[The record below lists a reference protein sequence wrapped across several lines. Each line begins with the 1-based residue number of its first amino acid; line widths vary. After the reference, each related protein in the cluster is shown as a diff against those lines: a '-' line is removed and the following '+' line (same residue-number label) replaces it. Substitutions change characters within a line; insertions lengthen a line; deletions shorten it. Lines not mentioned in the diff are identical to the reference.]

1 MNLETVMKTANS
13 LPLWIFASLVVGI
26 VIFQSITFIRLAT
39 KTSQSVGMTSSE
51 VKSAI
56 RAGGISAIGPAIA
69 ILVIAISMIALI
81 GNPITLIRM
90 AIIGSA
96 AIETV
101 GASIGSQAAGVDL
114 GSPNYT
120 LQAFTSA
127 VWVMCVGGM
136 GWMLFVALFTKSL
149 GKIQKKA
156 ESNPKNVKML
166 STVSVAAMIGA
177 FSYLGGGEMVKGM
190 SEFIVFIVAFI
201 TMPII
206 IWIGDKSRLIWL
218 KEWSLGLVIIVGM
231 IAGVIIS

>member
-13 LPLWIFASLVVGI
+13 LPLWIFALLVVGI
-26 VIFQSITFIRLAT
+26 VIFQSITFIRLST

-56 RAGGISAIGPAIA
+56 RAGAISAIGPAIA

-120 LQAFTSA
+120 LQAFTAA

-156 ESNPKNVKML
+156 EANPKNVKML
-166 STVSVAAMIGA
+166 STISVAAMIGA
-177 FSYLGGGEMVKGM
+177 FSYLGGAEMVKGI

-201 TMPII
+201 AMPII
-206 IWIGDKSRLIWL
+206 IWIGDKSQLRWL

-231 IAGVIIS
+231 IAGYFIS